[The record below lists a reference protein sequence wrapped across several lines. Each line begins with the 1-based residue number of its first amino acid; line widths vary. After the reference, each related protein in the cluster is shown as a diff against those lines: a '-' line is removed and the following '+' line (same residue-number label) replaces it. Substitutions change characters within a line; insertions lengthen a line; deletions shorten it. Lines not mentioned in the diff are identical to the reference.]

1 MEKRGF
7 TLIELLM
14 VLAIVAILAAI
25 AYPSYLQYL
34 IRSNRS
40 VAKAD
45 LMELQQWME
54 RNYSLTNSYNQVPGG
69 VALSMSS
76 LPFSTSPRYQ
86 GSNPQ
91 YQISFSSGPSATAYT
106 LQSVP
111 QSNQNDTECGT
122 LTLSSAG
129 VRGATGTSTTCWS
142 N

>member
-7 TLIELLM
+7 TLIELLI

-34 IRSNRS
+34 VRSNRS

-45 LMELQQWME
+45 LMDLQQWME
-54 RNYSLTNSYNQVPGG
+54 RNYSLTNRYDKDPNGATIV
-69 VALSMSS
+69 

-106 LQSVP
+106 LEAVP
-111 QSNQNDTECGT
+111 QPNQNDTECGT
-122 LTLSSAG
+122 LTLSSTG
-129 VRGATGTSTTCWS
+129 VRGPASTTCWS
-142 N
+142 H